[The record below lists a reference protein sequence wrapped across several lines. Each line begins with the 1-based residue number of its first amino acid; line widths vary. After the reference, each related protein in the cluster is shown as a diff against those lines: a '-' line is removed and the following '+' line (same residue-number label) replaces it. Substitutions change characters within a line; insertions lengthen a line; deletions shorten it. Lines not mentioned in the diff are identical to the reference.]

1 MITSLTFQHS
11 LSYVVQSIL
20 FDIGNNTANI
30 CKIEINL
37 DSMLSWESFTIFWS
51 QSAVSQLQ
59 NISTESINLWVT
71 TDLEITVLSKPNKL
85 SQSWKP
91 NWGLCHRHMPGE
103 FKDFPISDHT
113 RLKLEYFATKP
124 LPLPGPW
131 ESLQSQKALT
141 SLFRGYV
148 MSTSPPAQ
156 SFCFSWALGLQPR
169 TAVCVP
175 VLRPVCISWVNLGLK
190 LLAGRSLD
198 SHWDLLLQH
207 PVLLITLQY
216 SGTVP
221 HHWKDRP
228 TCTRVIP
235 CFLPLRDQ
243 SFLLTL
249 VNLFFSLCLF
259 PWLLWKP
266 IINYY

>member
-1 MITSLTFQHS
+1 MITSLTFQHT

-30 CKIEINL
+30 CKTEINL

-91 NWGLCHRHMPGE
+91 NWDLCHRHMVRE
-103 FKDFPISDHT
+103 FKDFLISDHT
-113 RLKLEYFATKP
+113 RWLKLEYFATKP

-131 ESLQSQKALT
+131 ESLQSQKTLT

-148 MSTSPPAQ
+148 MSTSLPAR
-156 SFCFSWALGLQPR
+156 SFFFQLGSGPSALDCC
-169 TAVCVP
+169 VCTCP
-175 VLRPVCISWVNLGLK
+175 QTCLHFLG
-190 LLAGRSLD
+190 
-198 SHWDLLLQH
+198 
-207 PVLLITLQY
+207 
-216 SGTVP
+216 
-221 HHWKDRP
+221 
-228 TCTRVIP
+228 
-235 CFLPLRDQ
+235 
-243 SFLLTL
+243 
-249 VNLFFSLCLF
+249 
-259 PWLLWKP
+259 
-266 IINYY
+266 